1 MGKKEISHS
10 NKSNRISDSTY
21 DASVHSSD
29 TNTVNELR
37 TTIEARNNNKTIKN
51 KQEGVQM
58 KNGDPADTFYKFMK
72 SFIQFILGSGEV
84 FLLIQVKFLNS
95 TQILN

>member
-58 KNGDPADTFYKFMK
+58 KNGDQAEPFYKFMK
-72 SFIQFILGSGEV
+72 SFTQFILACGEV
-84 FLLIQVKFLNS
+84 VMLIQVKFLNS

>member
-10 NKSNRISDSTY
+10 NKSNRIIDSTY

-29 TNTVNELR
+29 TNTVNKLR
-37 TTIEARNNNKTIKN
+37 ATFEARNNNKTIKN
-51 KQEGVQM
+51 NQEEVQM
-58 KNGDPADTFYKFMK
+58 KNGDQAEPFYKFMK
-72 SFIQFILGSGEV
+72 CFTQFILGCGEV
-84 FLLIQVKFLNS
+84 VMLIQVKFLNS